1 MGSKRPMP
9 PGGGK
14 IADRR
19 AKFERLSRQ
28 SPRDEEAERRGQ
40 DGDGA
45 HGSEPDGGGEA
56 TRAQGAQT
64 KTAAS
69 TAAMSA
75 PCNAGRLTCFLGK
88 SCPIPCLIAQI
99 PCSVCQGIERER
111 FEFVRNARATSP

>member
-14 IADRR
+14 FADRR

-75 PCNAGRLTCFLGK
+75 PCNAGRLTCFLGGQLLFADDMRFLCGPRHF
-88 SCPIPCLIAQI
+88 SDCRC
-99 PCSVCQGIERER
+99 GILQKT
-111 FEFVRNARATSP
+111 AA